1 MEQEQE
7 KYIWSNRP
15 DDEEGEI
22 ITNWFSINKYDKR
35 CWIVDNFYSNPDDVR
50 SFALEQKYFPGEGA
64 VGHRTKKQFF
74 FEGMKESFQEIMG
87 KKIKENGEHGWYY
100 PGVNGRFQYCPAGT
114 NTVYHCD
121 EQQYAALVYLTPN
134 APIPGGT
141 AMYKYI
147 DGNMDR
153 LDTEILQ
160 NKKSL
165 TANCKDSSKWIKTT
179 KLGNIF
185 NRLIIYNSANYHSSM
200 EYFGNNIQD
209 ARLMQLLFIH
219 VKPLHL

>member
-1 MEQEQE
+1 
-7 KYIWSNRP
+7 
-15 DDEEGEI
+15 
-22 ITNWFSINKYDKR
+22 
-35 CWIVDNFYSNPDDVR
+35 
-50 SFALEQKYFPGEGA
+50 
-64 VGHRTKKQFF
+64 
-74 FEGMKESFQEIMG
+74 
-87 KKIKENGEHGWYY
+87 
-100 PGVNGRFQYCPAGT
+100 
-114 NTVYHCD
+114 
-121 EQQYAALVYLTPN
+121 
-134 APIPGGT
+134 
-141 AMYKYI
+141 MYKYI

-153 LDTEILQ
+153 FDTEILQ

>member
-1 MEQEQE
+1 MDNLFDNRLTRPLTLSNFIIDNIYENPEEVREYALIQSYEAHNYHPGIRTNSIYMQPELYTFIE
-7 KYIWSNRP
+7 KVFLS
-15 DDEEGEI
+15 
-22 ITNWFSINKYDKR
+22 YDLKVTD
-35 CWIVDNFYSNPDDVR
+35 VDN
-50 SFALEQKYFPGEGA
+50 YFQYNTADETTWI
-64 VGHRTKKQFF
+64 HHDNQNY
-74 FEGMKESFQEIMG
+74 
-87 KKIKENGEHGWYY
+87 NGENTY
-100 PGVNGRFQYCPAGT
+100 AGII
-114 NTVYHCD
+114 
-121 EQQYAALVYLTPN
+121 YLTPN

-160 NKKSL
+160 NKKSI
-165 TANCKDSSKWIKTT
+165 TANSKDSSKWIKTT

-185 NRLIIYNSANYHSSM
+185 NRLIIYNSSNYHSSM